1 MYIYIYMYP
10 TYIIKYRVYTFQ
22 NVDEFLHVSLAGR
35 SDDFPLLQG
44 TAPIPAAAT

>member
-1 MYIYIYMYP
+1 MYISIYS
-10 TYIIKYRVYTFQ
+10 TYRIKYRVYTFQ
-22 NVDEFLHVSLAGR
+22 NVDEFLHVSLTGR